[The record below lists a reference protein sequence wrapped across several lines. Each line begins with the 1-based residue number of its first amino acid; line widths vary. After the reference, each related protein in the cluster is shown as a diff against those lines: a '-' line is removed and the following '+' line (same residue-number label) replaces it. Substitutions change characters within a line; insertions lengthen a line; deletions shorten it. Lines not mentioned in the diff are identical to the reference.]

1 MRIASIIAGIVGI
14 LCTVLFTVLL
24 CLGHIGSTA
33 FVMLL
38 VALGLLCLA
47 LHGFSRL
54 RELDLK
60 QLKITLDRIEQ
71 VKSEIE
77 EMYGGIDHI
86 RRSTYALPSE
96 KLSELGRAHR
106 GVSAPGANMRYTTGV
121 ILRERERL
129 ARIFVKEKPP
139 EKIAEAILDGSFN
152 DKVFKWAGPETPLD
166 APPKSVE
173 EREDKKKR
181 D

>member
-1 MRIASIIAGIVGI
+1 MKIASTIAGVVAFLGV
-14 LCTVLFTVLL
+14 VLFTILL
-24 CLGHIGSTA
+24 CLGHIGATA
-33 FVMLL
+33 FVTLML
-38 VALGLLCLA
+38 ALGLFCLA

-86 RRSTYALPSE
+86 RRSTYAMSPE
-96 KLSELGRAHR
+96 KLSALGSGGILSDLSMPYIA
-106 GVSAPGANMRYTTGV
+106 GV

-129 ARIFVKEKPP
+129 AKIFIKEKTP

-152 DKVFKWAGPETPLD
+152 DKVFKWAGPGTPLD
-166 APPKSVE
+166 VPPKSVQ
-173 EREDKKKR
+173 ERKNEKKSG
-181 D
+181 